1 MKKQSLIKSVI
12 GACVVLGTAA
22 AYAQTSDTA
31 SIGLAT
37 VGSAPSAKETRKANR
52 LLEKQVRS
60 ALVRV
65 KGLDSGSVVVVA
77 NGSVVTLGGSVPDAS
92 QIPTAVS
99 AAQGVKGV
107 SEVHNSLTI
116 KARGQ

>member
-1 MKKQSLIKSVI
+1 MKKHNLIKWVV
-12 GACVVLGTAA
+12 GGFVVLGTAA

-31 SIGLAT
+31 STESAALS
-37 VGSAPSAKETRKANR
+37 SAPSAKETRKANR
-52 LLEKQVRS
+52 LLAKQVRR

-65 KGLDSGSVVVVA
+65 KDLDSGSVVVIA
-77 NGSVVTLGGSVPDAS
+77 KGSVVTLGGSVPDAG
-92 QIPTAVS
+92 QIPRAVS
-99 AAQGVKGV
+99 AAQGVTGV